1 MARYYCEYCH
11 SYLTHDTLSVRKSHL
26 IGKNHL
32 RITADYYRNKG
43 CQQSKFFN
51 RVSKKY
57 GRRTR
62 SKSSPQLNC
71 SKRSEKRRSSK
82 LSKLHAKELDQPIQT
97 LANLYQGSPGYSK
110 VFIDFNR
117 LDVGDLLRVSK
128 LPQRANSSALSANG
142 SSPVALRARQET
154 FIESLQHAPPAPL
167 EPPKVLSNWS
177 NLPKTTFYDPSLPRA
192 VVNESKRRTR

>member
-43 CQQSKFFN
+43 SRRSKFFN

-57 GRRTR
+57 GKRTGR
-62 SKSSPQLNC
+62 KINPPLNC
-71 SKRSEKRRSSK
+71 PKRSDKRRSSK
-82 LSKLHAKELDQPIQT
+82 LSRLHAKELDQPIQT
-97 LANLYQGSPGYSK
+97 LAKLYQGSPGYSK
-110 VFIDFNR
+110 VFIGPNR
-117 LDVGDLLRVSK
+117 LDVGDLIRVSK
-128 LPQRANSSALSANG
+128 LPQRANANTPSANSSSAMS
-142 SSPVALRARQET
+142 VRVRQET
-154 FIESLQHAPPAPL
+154 FTESLRHAPSAPL

-177 NLPKTTFYDPSLPRA
+177 NLPRTTFHDPSLPRT
-192 VVNESKRRTR
+192 VVNESRRRTR